1 MITNRRAETK
11 RKQEGGSPKAPF
23 MVTGHG
29 KMRPIKAGS
38 LLEEVA
44 EAKAMLRHDKWAST
58 QWVEQE

>member
-38 LLEEVA
+38 LLDEVA
-44 EAKAMLRHDKWAST
+44 EAKAMLRHDK
-58 QWVEQE
+58 